1 MAESDQGEK
10 TEDPTQQR
18 REDFRKRGQV
28 AQSKEFASVL
38 TILAALASVF
48 FLGKFLLIQMNE
60 VFTQTFTTHLAQ
72 VARGDDILAAILF
85 AGEKTAFMIIPFF
98 IIFWIISFASQ
109 VLQVGFL
116 YNEEAMKLK
125 FDRLD
130 PMQGLKRLFSI
141 RSVVEGLKAVFKVI
155 IVGSIAG
162 LVIKSEMI
170 NVPQLIYYS
179 IEQLFGYMGDVFFKI
194 FGASAKG

>member
-60 VFTQTFTTHLAQ
+60 VFKLLDAHNCCIDT
-72 VARGDDILAAILF
+72 
-85 AGEKTAFMIIPFF
+85 
-98 IIFWIISFASQ
+98 
-109 VLQVGFL
+109 GF
-116 YNEEAMKLK
+116 K
-125 FDRLD
+125 
-130 PMQGLKRLFSI
+130 
-141 RSVVEGLKAVFKVI
+141 
-155 IVGSIAG
+155 
-162 LVIKSEMI
+162 
-170 NVPQLIYYS
+170 
-179 IEQLFGYMGDVFFKI
+179 
-194 FGASAKG
+194 